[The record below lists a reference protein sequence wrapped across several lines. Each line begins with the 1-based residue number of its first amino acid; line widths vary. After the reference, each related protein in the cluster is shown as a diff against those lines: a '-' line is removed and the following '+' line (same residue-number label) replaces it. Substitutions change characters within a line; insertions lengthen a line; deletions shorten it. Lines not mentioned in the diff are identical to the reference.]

1 MIIDLILLI
10 LMTLFTMWAVMAKSL
25 LKAVIGLAFT
35 SAALAIV
42 MFKLN
47 SPFAAVFEL
56 SVCTGLITAVFISAI
71 TFAKPLTSEE
81 INETTRDRIK
91 RYWPLPVLMIA
102 VMAVLFIIR
111 LPGFFRVASVVTP
124 GEVRDILWNTRQL
137 DLIGQIVVLLA
148 GVFGVI
154 MLFKGASK
162 DE

>member
-10 LMTLFTMWAVMAKSL
+10 LMTLFTLWAVLAKSL

-35 SAALAIV
+35 SAVLAIV

-71 TFAKPLTSEE
+71 TFAKPLTNEE

-137 DLIGQIVVLLA
+137 DLIGQVVVLLA